1 MLAPDLRMKR
11 VGIIGF
17 GFIGASL
24 YRAIETHEAA
34 GLEVAFVSNRT
45 PDKLAGLP
53 CEIIL
58 DDLSRAADRRPDLI
72 VECAHPDISVEY
84 GAGFLAHSDYMP
96 LSVTALA
103 EDSIRETLVAAAG
116 ASGRRL
122 LLPRGALVGMDSL
135 FSWRHMWRDV
145 AITFRKH
152 PRNLDLS
159 RTGRTADSIVEEL
172 VLYDGP
178 VRGIA
183 ADYPRNVNTMVTC
196 ALATIGLDR
205 CRARLIA
212 DPRLDHAVAEVE
224 AFGTDGS
231 YLQTVKRQPAVGVS
245 GTEMFQSTLRSV
257 QKATGNLQTLDF
269 V

>member
-1 MLAPDLRMKR
+1 MKR
-11 VGIIGF
+11 IGIVGF

-24 YRAIETHEAA
+24 FRCIENNEVE
-34 GLEVAFVSNRT
+34 GLQTAFVYNRSHDRLT
-45 PDKLAGLP
+45 GVPGDL
-53 CEIIL
+53 IL
-58 DDLSRAADRRPDLI
+58 DRLEDFADRRADLI
-72 VECAHPDISVEY
+72 VECAHPDVTIDH
-84 GAGFLAHSDYMP
+84 GAAFLQRADYMP

-103 EDSIRETLVAAAG
+103 DDNLRERLIAVA
-116 ASGRRL
+116 SKNGRHL

-145 AITFRKH
+145 IITFRKH

-159 RTGRTADSIVEEL
+159 RTGRTPDSIATPMA
-172 VLYDGP
+172 LYDGP

-205 CRARLIA
+205 CRARLVA
-212 DPRLDHAVAEVE
+212 DPALDHAVAEVE
-224 AFGTDGS
+224 AWGTDGS
-231 YLQTVKRQPAVGVS
+231 YLSTVKHQPAIGVS

-257 QKATGNLQTLDF
+257 LKATGTLHALDF
-269 V
+269 T

>member
-1 MLAPDLRMKR
+1 MKR
-11 VGIIGF
+11 IGIIGF

-24 YRAIETHEAA
+24 FRSIVNKDGD
-34 GLEVAFVSNRT
+34 GLQTAFVYNRSQ
-45 PDKLAGLP
+45 DKLDGIPASLV
-53 CEIIL
+53 L
-58 DDLSRAADRRPDLI
+58 DDLSDFADRGADLI
-72 VECAHPDISVEY
+72 VECAHPDISITH
-84 GAGFLAHSDYMP
+84 GARFLRASDYMP

-103 EDSIRETLVAAAG
+103 DDRLRGSLVAAAEE
-116 ASGRRL
+116 SGHHL

-145 AITFRKH
+145 TITFRKH

-159 RTGRTADSIVEEL
+159 RTARAADSIVEPL

-205 CRARLIA
+205 CRARLVA
-212 DPRLDHAVAEVE
+212 DPALDHAVAEVE
-224 AFGTDGS
+224 AWGTDGS
-231 YLQTVKRQPAVGVS
+231 YLSTVKRQPAIGVS

-257 QKATGNLQTLDF
+257 MKATGNLHALDF
-269 V
+269 T

>member
-1 MLAPDLRMKR
+1 MKR
-11 VGIIGF
+11 IGIIGF

-24 YRAIETHEAA
+24 FRSIENKDVE
-34 GLEVAFVSNRT
+34 GLQTAFVYNRSA
-45 PDKLAGLP
+45 DKLEGVPASL
-53 CEIIL
+53 IL
-58 DDLSRAADRRPDLI
+58 DDLADFADCRADLI
-72 VECAHPDISVEY
+72 VECAHPDISIAHGPE
-84 GAGFLAHSDYMP
+84 FLRRGDYMP

-103 EDSIRETLVAAAG
+103 DDDVRGNLVAAAEQ
-116 ASGRRL
+116 SGRHL

-145 AITFRKH
+145 TIAFRKH

-159 RTGRTADSIVEEL
+159 RTGRAADSISEPL
-172 VLYDGP
+172 TLYDGP

-205 CRARLIA
+205 CRARLVA
-212 DPRLDHAVAEVE
+212 DPALDHAVAEVE
-224 AFGTDGS
+224 AWGTDGS
-231 YLQTVKRQPAVGVS
+231 YLSTVKRQPAIGVS

-257 QKATGNLQTLDF
+257 MKATGNLHALDF
-269 V
+269 T

>member
-1 MLAPDLRMKR
+1 MAPDPRMKR
-11 VGIIGF
+11 IGIVGF

-24 YRAIETHEAA
+24 YRAIETQEID
-34 GLEVAFVSNRT
+34 GLQVAFVFNRSAE
-45 PDKLAGLP
+45 KLSGVP
-53 CEIIL
+53 TGVIL
-58 DDLSRAADRRPDLI
+58 QDLSRAAEHVADLI
-72 VECAHPDISVEY
+72 VECSHPDISIDY
-84 GAGFLAHSDYMP
+84 GAAFLSHSDYMP

-103 EDSIRETLVAAAG
+103 DDPLRETLIAAAR
-116 ASGRRL
+116 ASGHRL
-122 LLPRGALVGMDSL
+122 LLPRGALVGMDGL

-145 AITFRKH
+145 TITFRKH
-152 PRNLDLS
+152 PKNLDLS
-159 RTGRTADSIVEEL
+159 RTGRSADSIADEL

-183 ADYPRNVNTMVTC
+183 KDYPRNVNTMVTC

-205 CRARLIA
+205 CRARLVA

-224 AFGTDGS
+224 AVGNDGS
-231 YLQTVKRQPAVGVS
+231 YLQTVKRQPAIGVS

-257 QKATGNLQTLDF
+257 QKATGTLQALDF